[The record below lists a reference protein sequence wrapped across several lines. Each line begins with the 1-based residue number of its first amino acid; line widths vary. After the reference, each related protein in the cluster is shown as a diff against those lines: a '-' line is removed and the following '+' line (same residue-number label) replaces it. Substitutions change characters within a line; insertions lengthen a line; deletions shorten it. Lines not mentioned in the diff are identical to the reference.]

1 MKDSNK
7 TFWQGI
13 AITVLLVLSVFLIMN
28 YQTNKKLSSQQ
39 DYYDKKIYSLTE
51 EVNNQLSVLQS
62 LISNL
67 ATENKKQITDVLEII
82 NKVQT
87 ESQQSIENAV
97 EDLQSE
103 ISSIEVSGTGFSD
116 IIKNSVGG
124 VVSVLTNVGQG
135 SGAIITE
142 DGEIVTNFH
151 VISGASRINVMTKDQ
166 TTYRVNVIGY
176 DEDLDVALLKISSNE
191 TFHDLSFGNSDKV
204 QVGESV
210 VALGNPYGLSFTA
223 TQGIVSAIRTGTNKA
238 KYLQI
243 DVPINPGNSGGPII
257 DASGK
262 IVGLANFR
270 IQGGEGLGFAVT
282 SNEVESVVEDIRSSL
297 P

>member
-1 MKDSNK
+1 MKDSSK
-7 TFWQGI
+7 LFWQNL
-13 AITVLLVLSVFLIMN
+13 AITVIIVLSVFLIMN
-28 YQTNKKLSSQQ
+28 YQTNKKLSSQKA
-39 DYYDKKIYSLTE
+39 YYDERINLLTE
-51 EVNNQLSVLQS
+51 EINNQLSVLQS
-62 LISNL
+62 LISSL
-67 ATENKKQITDVLEII
+67 AAENKKQITDVLDII

-97 EDLQSE
+97 EDLQGE

-116 IIKNSVGG
+116 IIKSSVGG
-124 VVSVLTNVGQG
+124 VVSVLTNAGQG
-135 SGAIITE
+135 SGAIITG

-166 TTYRVNVIGY
+166 TTYRVKVIGY
-176 DEDLDVALLKISSNE
+176 DEDLDIALLKISSNE

-204 QVGESV
+204 EVGQSV

-262 IVGLANFR
+262 IVGLANYR
-270 IQGGEGLGFAVT
+270 IQGGEGLGFAIS
-282 SNEVESVVEDIRSSL
+282 SNDVENVIEDIRSS
-297 P
+297 